1 MRRRFATRL
10 ASMKESTSM
19 AEADRRTAKTFAIAM
34 NLVAFI
40 CGAALALVI
49 LFAGI
54 VTPPI

>member
-1 MRRRFATRL
+1 
-10 ASMKESTSM
+10 M
-19 AEADRRTAKTFAIAM
+19 AEADRSAAKNFAIAM

-40 CGAALALVI
+40 CGATLALVV